1 MPGLVLYNRRSITI
15 AKHCYGI
22 IHGLVMARWAL
33 GSDDCILPASLLCLA
48 HSAWLL
54 VLLPLTLTTLTTQH
68 TTDPPSQVSAA
79 RINNNNLIC
88 LSVTAAVPLRVR
100 AGRPLRRVQRV
111 RGARGADAV

>member
-1 MPGLVLYNRRSITI
+1 M
-15 AKHCYGI
+15 
-22 IHGLVMARWAL
+22 VMARWAL

-100 AGRPLRRVQRV
+100 AGRALRRVQRV
-111 RGARGADAV
+111 RGA

>member
-1 MPGLVLYNRRSITI
+1 MLYNRRSITI

-22 IHGLVMARWAL
+22 MGMARWAL

-54 VLLPLTLTTLTTQH
+54 VLVPLTVTTLTTQH

-88 LSVTAAVPLRVR
+88 LQCYFVTAAVPLRVR

-111 RGARGADAV
+111 RGARGAAAV

>member
-1 MPGLVLYNRRSITI
+1 
-15 AKHCYGI
+15 
-22 IHGLVMARWAL
+22 MARWAL

-88 LSVTAAVPLRVR
+88 LQCYCSSSTTSACWPSTAPCTACPWCSRC
-100 AGRPLRRVQRV
+100 
-111 RGARGADAV
+111 